1 QEIAKLRDVYDGAMR
16 PDVEVRTFTR
26 TDELLPMRV
35 VERGKSVRPLP
46 VSKTPLA
53 NVKFETGGKKYDLY
67 DYLALNR
74 IVGLLILKNGEV
86 VLEDYELGI
95 EPKTLWP
102 SYSMA
107 KSASSTLIGAA
118 LQDGSISS
126 LDDPVA
132 KYVPVLKS
140 GAYEG
145 VSVRN

>member
-1 QEIAKLRDVYDGAMR
+1 MHFQKVPRVLVYVALLSRFTTCQNTAQEIAKLRDVYDGAMR

-86 VLEDYELGI
+86 
-95 EPKTLWP
+95 
-102 SYSMA
+102 
-107 KSASSTLIGAA
+107 
-118 LQDGSISS
+118 
-126 LDDPVA
+126 
-132 KYVPVLKS
+132 
-140 GAYEG
+140 
-145 VSVRN
+145 